1 MSDPVNF
8 RIGQKVVCIDDG
20 RYISIR
26 VARSGILGFLPRP
39 FTLLDHN
46 LNRGDIYRITKIE
59 FRNDCETAEAV
70 PLLLVDGARHFEFPY
85 IGFLPGQFRPI
96 VEKKTDI
103 SVFTALL
110 NPSPSKVIERV

>member
-1 MSDPVNF
+1 MTEPVNF
-8 RIGQKVVCIDDG
+8 RVGQKVVCIDDG
-20 RYISIR
+20 RYIAIR
-26 VARSGILGFLPRP
+26 VARSGILRFLPHP

-46 LNRGDIYRITKIE
+46 LNRGDVYSITKIE
-59 FRNDCETAEAV
+59 FRNDAETAEPV
-70 PLLLVDGARHFEFPY
+70 PLLSVDGARHFEHPDT
-85 IGFLPGQFRPI
+85 GFLPGQFRPL